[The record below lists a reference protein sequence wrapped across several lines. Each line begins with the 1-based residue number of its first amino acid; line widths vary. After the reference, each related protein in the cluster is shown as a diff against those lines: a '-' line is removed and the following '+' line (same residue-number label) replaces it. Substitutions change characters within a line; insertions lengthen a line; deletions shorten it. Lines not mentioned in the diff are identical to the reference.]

1 MQCVLETFGE
11 TGQDENKRR
20 SSWPTKLPT
29 AAEPSSGPVSAKTG
43 HRTLDVRGPSVDP
56 STICQ
61 SLNKNGLGGRFA
73 IKKPRNG
80 NSVKRF

>member
-1 MQCVLETFGE
+1 M
-11 TGQDENKRR
+11 
-20 SSWPTKLPT
+20 
-29 AAEPSSGPVSAKTG
+29 SAKTG
-43 HRTLDVRGPSVDP
+43 HRTLDVCGPSVDP

-80 NSVKRF
+80 NGVKRLLRPNVTQCELIIVIFLEINTYNS